1 MKKGRGRKSSSN
13 KAILIS
19 LIIFVCL
26 FIIGVPL
33 AIVTFSLNT
42 LPTSSVNIAVIP
54 IEGIIT
60 GNGDSG
66 LGQQG
71 VSSQQIIE
79 FIQQANGDYT
89 IDGIILEINSPGG
102 SAVASDEIGSAVKHS
117 EIPVISVI
125 REAGASGG
133 YWIASSTDYIIANR
147 MSITGSIG
155 VISSYLEF
163 SGLMNE
169 YGVGYERLVS
179 GELKDLGTPFKKL
192 KQNEQQI
199 LQKKIDVIHNYF
211 VEEVSVNRN
220 LPKEKVEKIATGEFY
235 LGVEALNL
243 GLIDQLGDME
253 TAKDYYAY
261 LYEVDEVDLVSF
273 KTDPSLFDILA
284 GISQDFSYNMGQG
297 IGSMF
302 TQSSSS
308 SELLLK

>member
-102 SAVASDEIGSAVKHS
+102 S
-117 EIPVISVI
+117 PVQSHLIYKFIRAQAKKNNIKVI
-125 REAGASGG
+125 VFAEDLLNA
-133 YWIASSTDYIIANR
+133 
-147 MSITGSIG
+147 SITNKSSI
-155 VISSYLEF
+155 
-163 SGLMNE
+163 
-169 YGVGYERLVS
+169 
-179 GELKDLGTPFKKL
+179 KL
-192 KQNEQQI
+192 
-199 LQKKIDVIHNYF
+199 
-211 VEEVSVNRN
+211 S
-220 LPKEKVEKIATGEFY
+220 
-235 LGVEALNL
+235 
-243 GLIDQLGDME
+243 
-253 TAKDYYAY
+253 
-261 LYEVDEVDLVSF
+261 
-273 KTDPSLFDILA
+273 LA
-284 GISQDFSYNMGQG
+284 GLDVD
-297 IGSMF
+297 
-302 TQSSSS
+302 
-308 SELLLK
+308 